1 MLKIITAPLT
11 RVFGFSVLT
20 AAVLSACGAGS
31 DTSSTEQNSDASF
44 VTGQTNSEDYPN
56 LVLTQEGV
64 LDMRANLQSYLL
76 FDQAFLAA
84 KATIDAQMQQEIDVP
99 IPRDGGGGY
108 THEQHKRNYKSI
120 NDAGVLYQLTGEQ
133 AYADFAKDMLLEYSD
148 LFPTLGRHPIIR
160 SNTPGRLFWQ
170 SLNEAV
176 WLVYSIQG
184 YDAIRS
190 AISEADRQKIESDLF
205 IPMADF
211 LSEGQPY
218 TFDRIHNH
226 ATWAVAGVGMTG
238 FVLGQDDYVQKA
250 LYGLDQSGEFGF
262 LKQMDELFSPDGY
275 YNEGPY
281 YQRYALHPFVVFAQA
296 IENNAPELEIFE
308 HRDQIL
314 LKAIYGVIQTSYN
327 GLFFPLNDAIKDKGL
342 STVELLYGVSIAYGI
357 TQDPG
362 LLAIAQQQNNVI
374 LSGDGLALARGLAEG
389 RDEPFSFASMQFSDG
404 PQGDRGALAILRSGV
419 HEGHQALVM
428 KNTAQ
433 GLGHG
438 HFDKLSWIFYDNGN
452 EIVQDYGAARF
463 LNIEPKYGGHYLPE
477 NQTWAKQT
485 IAHNTLVVDEGSHFD
500 GDWEYGEVFSPVT
513 HVFDLRD
520 DIEIVSAEMVGAYE
534 DVEFTRTMALLKTDE
549 LEHPLVI
556 DVLKVDGSGSHQF
569 DLPVHYDGH
578 IINSNFELQ
587 TNTAGLSALGENNG
601 YQHLWLKAAG
611 EPEGDMAQ
619 VSWLKDDRFYT
630 QTSTN
635 VPGQELL
642 FTELGANDPDF
653 NLLRKNAVIQ
663 RVQGASEHTFVST
676 LETHGEY
683 NGTQEYTLDPYS
695 SIAQLE
701 LIEQGDIDF
710 VRIETTEGV
719 AWGLALSYNSDQSA
733 SHSLSFQD
741 QEYTWQGYYQLFAL

>member
-1 MLKIITAPLT
+1 MSDQLSYWKRLIFVSAL
-11 RVFGFSVLT
+11 SLL
-20 AAVLSACGAGS
+20 LSACGSGS
-31 DTSSTEQNSDASF
+31 ELESDSTASAAA
-44 VTGQTNSEDYPN
+44 NPN
-56 LVLTQEGV
+56 LVLTASGV
-64 LDMRANLQSYLL
+64 AEM
-76 FDQAFLAA
+76 
-84 KATIDAQMQQEIDVP
+84 KAQLSEFPMFHQNFVATKETIDAQMQGEIDVP
-99 IPRDGGGGY
+99 VPRDGGGGY

-120 NDAGVLYQLTGEQ
+120 HDAGILYQLTGEQ
-133 AYADFAKDMLLEYSD
+133 AYADFARDILLQYSE

-190 AISEADRQKIESDLF
+190 AVSDEDREKIETDLF
-205 IPMADF
+205 IPIATF

-238 FVLGQDDYVQKA
+238 FVLGRDDFVQKA
-250 LYGLDQSGEFGF
+250 LYGLDLSGEFGF

-281 YQRYALHPFVVFAQA
+281 YQRYALHPFVVFAQVL
-296 IENNAPELEIFE
+296 ENNDPDLEIFE

-327 GLFFPLNDAIKDKGL
+327 GLLFPLNDAIKDKGL
-342 STVELLYGVSIAYGI
+342 DTVELLYGVSIAYGI
-357 TQDPG
+357 TADPG
-362 LLAIAQQQNNVI
+362 LLSIARQQGNVV
-374 LSGDGLALARGLAEG
+374 LSGDGLALARGLSEG
-389 RDEPFSFASMQFSDG
+389 LDTPFPFASMQFSDG
-404 PQGDRGALAILRSGV
+404 ASGDRGALAILRSGV

-463 LNIEPKYGGHYLPE
+463 LNIEPKNGGAYLPE
-477 NQTWAKQT
+477 NTTWAKQT
-485 IAHNTLVVDEGSHFD
+485 VAHNTLVVDETSHFD
-500 GDWEYGEVFSPVT
+500 GDWEHSEQFSPTT
-513 HVFDLRD
+513 HIFDLQEN
-520 DIEIVSAEMVGAYE
+520 IELVSAEMSDAYE
-534 DVEFTRTMALLKTDE
+534 GVDFTRTMATINDSE

-556 DVLKVDGSGSHQF
+556 DVLRVEGSEGHQY
-569 DLPVHYDGH
+569 DLPLHYGGH
-578 IINSNFELQ
+578 IINTNFPVQANL
-587 TNTAGLSALGENNG
+587 NSLPVLGTENG
-601 YQHLWLKAAG
+601 YQHLWLKAVG
-611 EPEGDMAQ
+611 QPENGDIAQ
-619 VSWLKDDRFYT
+619 VSWINENRFYT
-630 QTSTN
+630 QTSTTAEN
-635 VPGQELL
+635 QEIL

-663 RVQGASEHTFVST
+663 RVQNAGQHTFVSL

-683 NGTQEYTLDPYS
+683 NGTLEYTLEPYS
-695 SIAQLE
+695 SVADLE
-701 LIEQGDIDF
+701 LVEQGDLDLI
-710 VRIETTEGV
+710 RIETV
-719 AWGLALSYNSDQSA
+719 AGKVLGLAISYDSDESIN
-733 SHSLSFQD
+733 HSISYQG
-741 QEYTWQGYYQLFAL
+741 QELNWQGYYQLFEM